1 MYVTARESFSLLT
14 VRKVG
19 RTVVRENF
27 PGCGPF
33 SILTYMEQ
41 CAIKFCMLKKLGDIL
56 ETDFAHKKAS
66 V

>member
-1 MYVTARESFSLLT
+1 MYVTARESFGLLT

-27 PGCGPF
+27 PGCSPF

-41 CAIKFCMLKKLGDIL
+41 CAIKIL
-56 ETDFAHKKAS
+56 YVEKTRGHFGNRLFA
-66 V
+66 